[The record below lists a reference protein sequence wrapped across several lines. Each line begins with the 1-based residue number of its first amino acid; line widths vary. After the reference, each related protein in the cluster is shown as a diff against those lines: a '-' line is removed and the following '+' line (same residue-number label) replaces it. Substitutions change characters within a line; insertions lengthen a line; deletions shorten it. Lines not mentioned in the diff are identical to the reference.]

1 MMDLAS
7 ILDDLPVAVWVG
19 KVPDGATVYTNRA
32 FERILG
38 TPPVASSRLDD
49 APETYGL
56 FGRDGRPYPFEN
68 LPFARVL
75 ATGQPVMV
83 DDLVVRRPDGNINI
97 RCFGSPVHDEEGALT
112 HVIVAFLDIT
122 PEVAA
127 QVERNRVEAHLRFAC
142 DHAPIA
148 IWTTD
153 ADGVIT
159 MSEGAGLAALGLKSG
174 QLVGQKLLD
183 IYGAHP
189 TIPDYIRRGVCRRLL
204 LVHRR
209 GGRGRLSHLADAA
222 ARGGGRDRR
231 PDGSVARHQRAPP
244 ASANDHPE

>member
-32 FERILG
+32 FGRILG
-38 TPPVASSRLDD
+38 ALVAASRPGD
-49 APETYGL
+49 AAQTYGL
-56 FGRDGRPYPFEN
+56 FGRDGRPYPFES

-75 ATGQPVMV
+75 ATGGPVMV
-83 DDLVVRRPDGNINI
+83 DDLVARRPEGNINI
-97 RCFGSPVHDEEGALT
+97 RCFGSPVFGEEGAVS

-122 PEVAA
+122 SEVAA

-153 ADGVIT
+153 AD
-159 MSEGAGLAALGLKSG
+159 S
-174 QLVGQKLLD
+174 
-183 IYGAHP
+183 
-189 TIPDYIRRGVCRRLL
+189 
-204 LVHRR
+204 
-209 GGRGRLSHLADAA
+209 
-222 ARGGGRDRR
+222 
-231 PDGSVARHQRAPP
+231 
-244 ASANDHPE
+244 

>member
-38 TPPVASSRLDD
+38 TPVAASRVGD
-49 APETYGL
+49 APQTYGL
-56 FGRDGRPYPFEN
+56 FGRDGRPYPFES

-83 DDLVVRRPDGNINI
+83 DDLVARRPDGSINI
-97 RCFGSPVHDEEGALT
+97 RCFGSPVHGAEGTVT

-122 PEVAA
+122 SEVAA

-159 MSEGAGLAALGLKSG
+159 MSEGAGLAALGVKSG
-174 QLVGQKLLD
+174 QLVGQKVLD
-183 IYGAHP
+183 IYAAHP
-189 TIPDYIRRGVCRRLL
+189 TIPGYIRRA
-204 LVHRR
+204 
-209 GGRGRLSHLADAA
+209 LAGDPSGTPSRW
-222 ARGGGRDRR
+222 ARPSITPG
-231 PDGSVARHQRAPP
+231 
-244 ASANDHPE
+244 